1 MTMRLEFPLFMFI
14 MFLLLAFNYFE
25 LFESLGM
32 WQYIIGP
39 IPLMLLGWILFDKLK
54 LNEKRVGN
62 GVGVMI
68 ILSGLSIWSFFD
80 VFLFTN

>member
-1 MTMRLEFPLFMFI
+1 MKLEFPLFMLI
-14 MFLLLAFNYFE
+14 MFLVLAFNYFE
-25 LFESLGM
+25 LFEFLGL

-39 IPLMLLGWILFDKLK
+39 IPLLLLVWILFEKLK

-68 ILSGLSIWSFFD
+68 ILSGFIIGILFD
-80 VFLFTN
+80 SFLFY